1 MTTESELANHT
12 VPINKIPKYYVD
24 SVIRVLVIRRGSI
37 TPYKNSKHEGT
48 YRTIILVDE
57 EGIKIQATLF
67 NKHIETWK
75 DFLKPN
81 KSYYIAKGRY
91 DRVNPNY
98 SSVHK
103 EVELAF
109 TDNTVIKETDHEVS
123 TQNFSDGFLSLDAVD
138 NLPNGSILV
147 SVNPIIQNATSK
159 RREIVVTNELM
170 EPTIVT
176 LWGDFAENDGAFLDK
191 LKDDKPILC
200 LCDGVSIY
208 KGRFGIS
215 TIPVSSVLINPI
227 FQKAIDLR
235 AWREIIEA
243 DNKDITVAP
252 TKAMRRAIEVPLD
265 HILDGL
271 LPESQ
276 DSMYKFKATIVD
288 ILNKDE
294 PWYFS
299 GKTCRKKVKVI
310 EEAAACT
317 NCNIDNVEYA
327 MRYCLRLEVCGGE
340 KCTRVVLFEAAN
352 NLLGCNVQEYIQSTS
367 IKKEECHY
375 YRKLVLSKDK
385 QFNFLVRID
394 LTDSNPHRSLI
405 AEEIHQLED
414 QAPVILEEE
423 VRSMRK
429 YRKRAKKTTNA
440 AAQFNQKKPKVAKD

>member
-1 MTTESELANHT
+1 MATETELAKQS
-12 VPINKIPKYYVD
+12 VPINKIPKNSIE

-37 TPYKNSKHEGT
+37 TPYKNSRNEGT

-57 EGIKIQATLF
+57 EGTKIQTTLF

-123 TQNFSDGFLSLDAVD
+123 TQKFSDGFLSLDAAD
-138 NLPNGSILV
+138 NLPNGSVLDLICVLV

-170 EPTIVT
+170 EPTTVT

-191 LKDDKPILC
+191 LKDDKPILG
-200 LCDGVSIY
+200 LCDVRVSIY

-227 FQKAIDLR
+227 FQKALDLR

-243 DNKDITVAP
+243 DNKDIIVAP
-252 TKAMRRAIEVPLD
+252 TKAMKRAIEVPLD
-265 HILDGL
+265 HILNGL
-271 LPESQ
+271 LAESQ

-294 PWYFS
+294 PWYLS
-299 GKTCRKKVKVI
+299 CKTCRKKVKVI
-310 EEAAACT
+310 KEAAACT

-340 KCTRVVLFEAAN
+340 KRAQVVLFEAAN
-352 NLLGCNVQEYIQSTS
+352 NLLGC
-367 IKKEECHY
+367 KKEECHY
-375 YRKLVLSKDK
+375 YRNLVLSKDK

-394 LTDSNPHRSLI
+394 LTDANPRRSLI
-405 AEEIHQLED
+405 AEEIHQLKDE
-414 QAPVILEEE
+414 APIILEEE
-423 VRSMRK
+423 VRSVRK

-440 AAQFNQKKPKVAKD
+440 AAQINQKKPKAAKD

>member
-1 MTTESELANHT
+1 MATESELANQT
-12 VPINKIPKYYVD
+12 VPINKIPKNSVD

-37 TPYKNSKHEGT
+37 TPYKNSRHEGT

-67 NKHIETWK
+67 NKQIETWK

-109 TDNTVIKETDHEVS
+109 TDNTVITETDHEVS
-123 TQNFSDGFLSLDAVD
+123 TQKFSDGFLSLDAAD
-138 NLPNGSILV
+138 NLPNGSILDLICVLV

-191 LKDDKPILC
+191 LKDDKPILG
-200 LCDGVSIY
+200 LCDVRVSIY

-235 AWREIIEA
+235 ACREIIEA
-243 DNKDITVAP
+243 NNKDITVAP

-299 GKTCRKKVKVI
+299 CKTCRKKVRVI
-310 EEAAACT
+310 EEAATCA

-327 MRYCLRLEVCGGE
+327 M
-340 KCTRVVLFEAAN
+340 
-352 NLLGCNVQEYIQSTS
+352 
-367 IKKEECHY
+367 
-375 YRKLVLSKDK
+375 
-385 QFNFLVRID
+385 
-394 LTDSNPHRSLI
+394 RSLI

-423 VRSMRK
+423 VRSVRK

-440 AAQFNQKKPKVAKD
+440 AAQINQKKPKVAKD

>member
-1 MTTESELANHT
+1 MATETELAKQS
-12 VPINKIPKYYVD
+12 VPINKIPKNSIE

-37 TPYKNSKHEGT
+37 TPYKNSRNEGT

-57 EGIKIQATLF
+57 EGTKIQTTLF

-123 TQNFSDGFLSLDAVD
+123 TQKFSDGFLSLDAAD
-138 NLPNGSILV
+138 NLPNGSVLGNYPNVKVVIFMLHYVSAIANLHEQFPDLICVLV

-170 EPTIVT
+170 EPTTVT

-191 LKDDKPILC
+191 LKDDKPILG
-200 LCDGVSIY
+200 LCDVRVSIY

-227 FQKAIDLR
+227 FQKALDLR

-243 DNKDITVAP
+243 DNKDIIVAP
-252 TKAMRRAIEVPLD
+252 TKAMKRAIEVPLD
-265 HILDGL
+265 HILNGL
-271 LPESQ
+271 LAESQ

-294 PWYFS
+294 PWYLS
-299 GKTCRKKVKVI
+299 CKTCRKKVKVI
-310 EEAAACT
+310 KEAAACT

-327 MRYCLRLEVCGGE
+327 MR
-340 KCTRVVLFEAAN
+340 
-352 NLLGCNVQEYIQSTS
+352 
-367 IKKEECHY
+367 
-375 YRKLVLSKDK
+375 
-385 QFNFLVRID
+385 ID
-394 LTDSNPHRSLI
+394 LTDANPRRSLI
-405 AEEIHQLED
+405 AEEIHQLKDE
-414 QAPVILEEE
+414 APIILEEE
-423 VRSMRK
+423 VRSVRK

-440 AAQFNQKKPKVAKD
+440 AAQINQKKPKAAKD

>member
-1 MTTESELANHT
+1 MVTDSELAKQS
-12 VPINKIPKYYVD
+12 VPINKIPKNSID

-37 TPYKNSKHEGT
+37 TPYKNSRNEGT

-57 EGIKIQATLF
+57 EGTKIQTMLF

-81 KSYYIAKGRY
+81 KSYYIAKRRY

-109 TDNTVIKETDHEVS
+109 TDNTIIKETDHEVS
-123 TQNFSDGFLSLDAVD
+123 TQKFSD
-138 NLPNGSILV
+138 V
-147 SVNPIIQNATSK
+147 SVNPFIQNATSK
-159 RREIVVTNELM
+159 RQEIVVTNELM
-170 EPTIVT
+170 EPTTVT
-176 LWGDFAENDGAFLDK
+176 IWGDFAENDDAFLDK
-191 LKDDKPILC
+191 LKDDKPILG
-200 LCDGVSIY
+200 LCDVRVSIY

-243 DNKDITVAP
+243 DNKDIIVAP

-271 LPESQ
+271 LAESQ
-276 DSMYKFKATIVD
+276 DSMYKLKATIID

-294 PWYFS
+294 PWYLS
-299 GKTCRKKVKVI
+299 CKTCRKKVKVI
-310 EEAAACT
+310 KEAAACT

-340 KCTRVVLFEAAN
+340 KRARVVLFEAAN
-352 NLLGCNVQEYIQSTS
+352 NLLGCKVQEYIQTTS

-394 LTDSNPHRSLI
+394 LTDANPRRSLI

-414 QAPVILEEE
+414 EAPIILEEE
-423 VRSMRK
+423 VRSVRK
-429 YRKRAKKTTNA
+429 YKKRAKKTTNA
-440 AAQFNQKKPKVAKD
+440 GPKSTKRNPKPLKIRRLSKFCN